1 MRRKE
6 TQKIS
11 DILKEFTREGNFDQK
26 LQETRLI
33 QKWGEMLGPVIENS
47 TRKIFI
53 SNRVLFVFLESPI
66 IRHELFMMRSQ
77 IQEALN
83 KSVGENVIDN
93 IVFR

>member
-11 DILKEFTREGNFDQK
+11 DILKEFTRESNLDQK
-26 LQETRLI
+26 LQETRMI
-33 QKWGEMLGPVIENS
+33 ENWGVMLGPMIENS

-53 SNRVLFVFLESPI
+53 SNRVLFVYLESSV
-66 IRHELFMMRSQ
+66 IRHELFMMRTQ

-83 KSVGENVIDN
+83 KNAGGNVIDN

>member
-11 DILKEFTREGNFDQK
+11 DILKECTKGSHIDHK
-26 LQETRLI
+26 LQETRI
-33 QKWGEMLGPVIENS
+33 IENWGEMFGPMIKNS

-53 SNRVLFVFLESPI
+53 SNRILFIYFDSPV

-77 IQEALN
+77 IQDALN
-83 KSVGENVIDN
+83 NSVGENVIDN

>member
-6 TQKIS
+6 TQKLS
-11 DILKEFTREGNFDQK
+11 DILKECTKGSRFDQK

-33 QKWGEMLGPVIENS
+33 ENWGELLGPMIKNS

-53 SNRVLFVFLESPI
+53 SNRVLFIYLESPI
-66 IRHELFMMRSQ
+66 IRNELFMMRTQ
-77 IQEALN
+77 IQDALN

>member
-11 DILKEFTREGNFDQK
+11 DILKECTKGSHFDQK
-26 LQETRLI
+26 LQETRI
-33 QKWGEMLGPVIENS
+33 IENWGDLLGPMIKNS

-53 SNRVLFVFLESPI
+53 SNRVLFIYLESAI
-66 IRHELFMMRSQ
+66 IRNELFMMRTQ
-77 IQEALN
+77 IQDALN

>member
-11 DILKEFTREGNFDQK
+11 DILKEFTKESNLDQK
-26 LQETRLI
+26 LQETRLVEN
-33 QKWGEMLGPVIENS
+33 WGKMLGPMIENS

-53 SNRVLFVFLESPI
+53 SNRVLFVYLESSV
-66 IRHELFMMRSQ
+66 IRHELFMMRTK
-77 IQEALN
+77 IQDALN
-83 KSVGENVIDN
+83 NSVGENVIDN

>member
-11 DILKEFTREGNFDQK
+11 DILKEFTKGGNFDQK

-33 QKWGEMLGPVIENS
+33 ESWGVMLGPMIEHS

-53 SNRVLFVFLESPI
+53 SNRVLFVYLESPV
-66 IRHELFMMRSQ
+66 IRHELFMMRTQ

>member
-11 DILKEFTREGNFDQK
+11 DILKEFTRESNLDQK
-26 LQETRLI
+26 LQETRMI
-33 QKWGEMLGPVIENS
+33 ENWGVMLGPMIENS

-53 SNRVLFVFLESPI
+53 SNRVLFVYLESPV
-66 IRHELFMMRSQ
+66 IRHELFMMRTE

-83 KSVGENVIDN
+83 KNVGGNVIDN

>member
-11 DILKEFTREGNFDQK
+11 DILKECTKGAHFDQK
-26 LQETRLI
+26 LQEFRLI
-33 QKWGEMLGPVIENS
+33 ENWGKMLGPMIEHS

-53 SNRVLFVFLESPI
+53 SNRILFVYLESPV
-66 IRHELFMMRSQ
+66 IRNELFMMRSK
-77 IQEALN
+77 IMEALN
-83 KSVGENVIDN
+83 DSVGENVIDN

>member
-11 DILKEFTREGNFDQK
+11 DILKEFNRDSNFSQK

-33 QKWGEMLGPVIENS
+33 ESWGEMLGPMIENS

-53 SNRVLFVFLESPI
+53 SNRVLFVYIESSV
-66 IRHELFMMRSQ
+66 IRHELFMMRTK
-77 IQEALN
+77 IQESLN
-83 KSVGENVIDN
+83 KNVGEEVIDN

>member
-11 DILKEFTREGNFDQK
+11 DILKEFTKESNLDQK
-26 LQETRLI
+26 LQEARLVEN
-33 QKWGEMLGPVIENS
+33 WGKMLGPMIENS

-53 SNRVLFVFLESPI
+53 SNRVLFVYLESSV
-66 IRHELFMMRSQ
+66 IRHELFMMRTK
-77 IQEALN
+77 IQDALN
-83 KSVGENVIDN
+83 NSVGENVIDN

>member
-11 DILKEFTREGNFDQK
+11 DILKEFSREGNFDQK
-26 LQETRLI
+26 LQETRI
-33 QKWGEMLGPVIENS
+33 IKNWGEMLGPMIENS

-53 SNRVLFVFLESPI
+53 SNRVLFVYIESPV
-66 IRHELFMMRSQ
+66 IRHELFMIRSQ

-83 KSVGENVIDN
+83 KSVGEEVIDN

>member
-11 DILKEFTREGNFDQK
+11 DILKECTKESNYDHK

-33 QKWGEMLGPVIENS
+33 ESWGVMLGPMIENS

-53 SNRVLFVFLESPI
+53 SNRVLFIYLESPV
-66 IRHELFMMRSQ
+66 IRHELFMS
-77 IQEALN
+77 
-83 KSVGENVIDN
+83 KH
-93 IVFR
+93 